1 MSDTYISMMIE
12 SLEKKLKLLDRAIEI
27 DKEQEELITQED
39 PDTKA
44 LDANID
50 AKGAL
55 VDELNTLDLG
65 FENMYAKVREELI
78 NNKEAHKGEIRTLQE
93 LIRKI
98 TEKVAEVEAFEARSK
113 INVENYLKR
122 RRKKISGSRASAK
135 AANSYALNMRS
146 MGSGGSVF
154 LDNKK

>member
-12 SLEKKLKLLDRAIEI
+12 SLEKKFKLLDRAIEI

-78 NNKEAHKGEIRTLQE
+78 NNKDAHKDEIRTLQE

>member
-78 NNKEAHKGEIRTLQE
+78 NNKDAHKDEIRTLQE

>member
-78 NNKEAHKGEIRTLQE
+78 NNKDAHKDEIRTLQQF
-93 LIRKI
+93 IRKI